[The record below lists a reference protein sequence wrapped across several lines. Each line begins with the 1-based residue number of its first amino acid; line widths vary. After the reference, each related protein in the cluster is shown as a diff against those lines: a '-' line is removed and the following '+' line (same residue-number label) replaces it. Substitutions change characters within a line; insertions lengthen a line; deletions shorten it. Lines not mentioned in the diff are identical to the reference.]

1 MDLDKEIGTLE
12 RRILEIKNEIMGLG
26 EIRNGSVSEQYNVCG
41 NPTCRCKDKDN
52 PQKHGPYYQLSYR
65 FNKKSTS
72 QFVSAENIDKVR
84 QQLADYKTFV
94 KLKDEWLGVSIELS
108 KLRKKLK

>member
-12 RRILEIKNEIMGLG
+12 RRILEIKNEIMGPG

-72 QFVSAENIDKVR
+72 QVVSAENIDKVR
-84 QQLADYKTFV
+84 QQLAVYKTFV

>member
-1 MDLDKEIGTLE
+1 MDLENEIEVLE
-12 RRILEIKNEIMGLG
+12 GRIVEIKNEIMELG

-52 PQKHGPYYQLSYR
+52 PQKHGPYYQLSYS

-72 QFVSAENIDKVR
+72 QFVSADNIDKVR
-84 QQLADYKTFV
+84 QQLAGYKMFM
-94 KLKDEWLGVSIELS
+94 KLKDEWVGASIELS

>member
-1 MDLDKEIGTLE
+1 MDLENEIEVLE
-12 RRILEIKNEIMGLG
+12 GRIVEIKNEIMELG

-52 PQKHGPYYQLSYR
+52 PQKHGPYYQLSYS

-84 QQLADYKTFV
+84 QQLAGYKMFM
-94 KLKDEWLGVSIELS
+94 KLKDEWVGASIELS

>member
-1 MDLDKEIGTLE
+1 MDVEKEIKVLE
-12 RRILEIKNEIMGLG
+12 GRILEIKNEIMGLG

-41 NPTCRCKDKDN
+41 NPTCRCKDKEN

-84 QQLADYKTFV
+84 QQLSDYKTFM
-94 KLKDEWLGVSIELS
+94 KLKDEWLGASIELS

>member
-1 MDLDKEIGTLE
+1 MDLENEIEVLE
-12 RRILEIKNEIMGLG
+12 GRIVEIKNEIMELG

-52 PQKHGPYYQLSYR
+52 PQKHGPYYQLSYS

-84 QQLADYKTFV
+84 QQLVGYKMFM
-94 KLKDEWLGVSIELS
+94 KLKDEWVGASIELS

>member
-12 RRILEIKNEIMGLG
+12 RRILEIKNEIMERG

-84 QQLADYKTFV
+84 QQRADYKTVV

>member
-1 MDLDKEIGTLE
+1 MDVQKEIEVLE
-12 RRILEIKNEIMGLG
+12 GRILEIKNEIMGLG

-52 PQKHGPYYQLSYR
+52 PQKHGPYYQLSYS

-72 QFVSAENIDKVR
+72 QFVSAENIDMVR
-84 QQLADYKTFV
+84 QQLADYKIFM
-94 KLKDEWLGVSIELS
+94 KLKDEWVGASIELS

>member
-41 NPTCRCKDKDN
+41 NPTCGCKDKDN

-65 FNKKSTS
+65 L
-72 QFVSAENIDKVR
+72 
-84 QQLADYKTFV
+84 QQEKHQPICQCREY
-94 KLKDEWLGVSIELS
+94 
-108 KLRKKLK
+108 

>member
-1 MDLDKEIGTLE
+1 MDLENEIEVLE
-12 RRILEIKNEIMGLG
+12 GRIVEIKNEIMELG
-26 EIRNGSVSEQYNVCG
+26 EIRNGSLSEQYNVCG

-52 PQKHGPYYQLSYR
+52 PQKHGPYYQLSYS

-84 QQLADYKTFV
+84 QQLAGYKMFM
-94 KLKDEWLGVSIELS
+94 KLKDEWVGASIELS